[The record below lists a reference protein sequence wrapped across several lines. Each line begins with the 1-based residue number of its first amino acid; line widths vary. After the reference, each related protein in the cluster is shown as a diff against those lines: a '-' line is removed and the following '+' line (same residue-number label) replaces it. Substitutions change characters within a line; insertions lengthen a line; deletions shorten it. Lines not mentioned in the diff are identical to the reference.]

1 MSSTSLKSLGSI
13 RLQQAVSA
21 VKKKNKGTYKTESPT
36 PPPLPYR
43 TPLPEQLILPKL
55 PALPA
60 AQPEAAAL
68 PEAQPVGP
76 ALHDLILPSAKPV
89 RFGKSPKPAWYKRI
103 IKRVRGR
110 MPADKIEQIRGIK
123 HELESTSAADICLL
137 AKYYELDGED
147 IPHDDLLWLLAIE
160 IADASQD

>member
-43 TPLPEQLILPKL
+43 TPLPEQLILPE
-55 PALPA
+55 LPA
-60 AQPEAAAL
+60 AQPL
-68 PEAQPVGP
+68 GP